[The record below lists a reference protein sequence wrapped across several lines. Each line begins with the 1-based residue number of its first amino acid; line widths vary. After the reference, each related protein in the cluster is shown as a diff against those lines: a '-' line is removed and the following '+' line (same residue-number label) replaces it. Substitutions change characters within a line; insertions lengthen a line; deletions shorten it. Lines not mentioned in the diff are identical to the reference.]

1 VCRPTRFFE
10 NGVPAHAVFR
20 KLCQRD
26 FQKNRSKLTGAILGR
41 RWQPERARGGWQP
54 EHHDIA
60 AQQGHTEAVKLLL
73 AAKASV
79 DAANKDGWTPLYI
92 AARKGH
98 TEAIKLLLAANADPT
113 KEVQGWTAL
122 AIADRN
128 GHKDIAALLRK

>member
-1 VCRPTRFFE
+1 VDAPNK
-10 NGVPAHAVFR
+10 NGYTP
-20 KLCQRD
+20 LY
-26 FQKNRSKLTGAILGR
+26 
-41 RWQPERARGGWQP
+41 
-54 EHHDIA
+54 IA
-60 AQQGHTEAVKLLL
+60 AGRGHTEAIKLLL

-79 DAANKDGWTPLYI
+79 DAPNKNGSTPLLI
-92 AARKGH
+92 VAQQGH